1 MSQITLAACQRR
13 GCGGRQRRPL
23 QGNPAS
29 DRMLRGPGCNRHSSV
44 CADTSAPF
52 TGLPRRFQSDGH
64 RDAFSRHDGIYR
76 SDVVPDKSN
85 KPNPANG
92 ILPSP
97 AGRPRPQVKERVGRT
112 TLFSS
117 SAMSSGRLFL
127 DRVGRHQSPSPLHR
141 RDQNKVMDRSEGT
154 IYHQT
159 VSSVL
164 TGCLIIRDR
173 RNPVCVPTSS
183 KAFRPETGRF

>member
-1 MSQITLAACQRR
+1 MLQFAFATCQRC
-13 GCGGRQRRPL
+13 GFGGRQRRPL

-29 DRMLRGPGCNRHSSV
+29 DRMLRGPGCNRHSRV
-44 CADTSAPF
+44 CADTSVPF
-52 TGLPRRFQSDGH
+52 AGLPRRYHSDGH
-64 RDAFSRHDGIYR
+64 RDAFSRYDGIYR
-76 SDVVPDKSN
+76 SDVVQDRTH
-85 KPNPANG
+85 KPNPGNRT
-92 ILPSP
+92 LPSP
-97 AGRPRPQVKERVGRT
+97 AGGARPQVKKRVGRT

-141 RDQNKVMDRSEGT
+141 RDQNKAVDRSEGT

-164 TGCLIIRDR
+164 TGCLSFRDR
-173 RNPVCVPTSS
+173 RRSRICSG
-183 KAFRPETGRF
+183 TGSR

>member
-1 MSQITLAACQRR
+1 MSRFALAAFQRR
-13 GCGGRQRRPL
+13 SFGRRQRRPS

-29 DRMLRGPGCNRHSSV
+29 DRMLRGPGCNRHSRV
-44 CADTSAPF
+44 CADTSVPF
-52 TGLPRRFQSDGH
+52 TGLPRRYHSDGH

-76 SDVVPDKSN
+76 SDVAQN
-85 KPNPANG
+85 QTHKPNPGNG
-92 ILPSP
+92 TLPPP

-112 TLFSS
+112 TIFSS

-141 RDQNKVMDRSEGT
+141 RDQNKMMDRSKGT

-164 TGCLIIRDR
+164 TGCLTFRDK
-173 RNPVCVPTSS
+173 RN
-183 KAFRPETGRF
+183 RG

>member
-1 MSQITLAACQRR
+1 MLHFAFPACQRR
-13 GCGGRQRRPL
+13 GFGGRQRRPL

-29 DRMLRGPGCNRHSSV
+29 DRMLRGPGCHRHSRV
-44 CADTSAPF
+44 CADTSVPF
-52 TGLPRRFQSDGH
+52 TGLPRRYHSDGH
-64 RDAFSRHDGIYR
+64 RDAFSRHYGIYR
-76 SDVVPDKSN
+76 SDVIQT
-85 KPNPANG
+85 KPTTKPWERD
-92 ILPSP
+92 LPSP
-97 AGRPRPQVKERVGRT
+97 AGQPRPQVKERVGRT

-141 RDQNKVMDRSEGT
+141 RDQNKMMDRSTGT

-164 TGCLIIRDR
+164 TGCLNFRDR
-173 RNPVCVPTSS
+173 RS
-183 KAFRPETGRF
+183 R